1 MNPFSGSTIL
11 WSIFLRSVY
20 VSYLWKQSLSSIIV
34 VPEITSY
41 GWYNDGTIEMV
52 NDIYPKDVE
61 EVMNEIERREEGDTD
76 DEEDIIM
83 EDTFAYESDID
94 TDDEF

>member
-41 GWYNDGTIEMV
+41 GWYHDGTIEMV

>member
-1 MNPFSGSTIL
+1 
-11 WSIFLRSVY
+11 
-20 VSYLWKQSLSSIIV
+20 
-34 VPEITSY
+34 
-41 GWYNDGTIEMV
+41 MV